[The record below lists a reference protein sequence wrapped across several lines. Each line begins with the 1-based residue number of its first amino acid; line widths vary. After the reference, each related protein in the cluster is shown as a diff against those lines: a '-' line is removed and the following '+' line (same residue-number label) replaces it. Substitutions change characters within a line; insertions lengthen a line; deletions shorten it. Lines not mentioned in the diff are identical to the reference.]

1 MNIQHKQ
8 SDSIELGNAS
18 ASFPMP
24 LRNRVFYFDFFG
36 VLAAV
41 PFFFYSFLRFFSVV
55 SKLLVDIDD
64 SARRLAS
71 SIRIDDSM
79 FDFGFSKFLALFD
92 RNNSELDAF

>member
-1 MNIQHKQ
+1 
-8 SDSIELGNAS
+8 
-18 ASFPMP
+18 MP
-24 LRNRVFYFDFFG
+24 LRNCVFYFDFFG

-41 PFFFYSFLRFFSVV
+41 PFFFFYSFLRFFSVV

>member
-1 MNIQHKQ
+1 
-8 SDSIELGNAS
+8 
-18 ASFPMP
+18 MP

-41 PFFFYSFLRFFSVV
+41 PFFFHSFLRFFSVV